1 MSENVVV
8 LLKLFSLNIVL
19 LAKQVRLT
27 FMTTVIPMTALAR
40 LVHTDLGLLYDVTL
54 TFIVAVDRVWLNKQ
68 RSKKQHK
75 YDLGEAL
82 TMLSSA

>member
-1 MSENVVV
+1 
-8 LLKLFSLNIVL
+8 
-19 LAKQVRLT
+19 
-27 FMTTVIPMTALAR
+27 MTTIILITAMVL
-40 LVHTDLGLLYDVTL
+40 LVHTDLGLLYDATL